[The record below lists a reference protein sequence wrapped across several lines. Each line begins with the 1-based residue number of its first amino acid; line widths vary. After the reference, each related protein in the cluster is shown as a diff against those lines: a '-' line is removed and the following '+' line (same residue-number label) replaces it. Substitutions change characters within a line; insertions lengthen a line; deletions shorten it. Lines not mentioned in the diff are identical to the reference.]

1 MKDLSMTRADLVIAL
16 ATRMPLARRDAVVV
30 IDTIFTSI
38 TRALA
43 TRTNPGVE
51 LRGLG
56 SFRIRERRP
65 RRGRN
70 PKTGAP
76 VAVPAKRVVMFTP
89 GKDWAELPPAPE
101 PSPNLPPAH
110 PA

>member
-1 MKDLSMTRADLVIAL
+1 MTKDDLVIAL
-16 ATRMPLARRDAVVV
+16 SDRMHLTRRDAAGA
-30 IDTIFTSI
+30 INTIFSSI

-43 TRTNPGVE
+43 TRTDPGVE

-56 SFRIRERRP
+56 SFRIRERGP
-65 RRGRN
+65 RMGRN

-101 PSPNLPPAH
+101 PSPNPPPIQ

>member
-1 MKDLSMTRADLVIAL
+1 MTKADLVIAL
-16 ATRMPLARRDAVVV
+16 SDRMHLTRRDAETV
-30 IDTIFTSI
+30 IDTIFSGI

-43 TRTNPGVE
+43 ARRDPGVE

-56 SFRIRERRP
+56 SFRIRERGP

-70 PKTGAP
+70 PKTGAL

-89 GKDWAELPPAPE
+89 GKDWAELPPAPD
-101 PSPNLPPAH
+101 PSPNP
-110 PA
+110 

>member
-1 MKDLSMTRADLVIAL
+1 MTKADLVIAL
-16 ATRMPLARRDAVVV
+16 SDRTHLTRRDAAVA
-30 IDTIFTSI
+30 IETIIFSI

-43 TRTNPGVE
+43 TRTDPGVE

-56 SFRIRERRP
+56 SFRIRERGP

-89 GKDWAELPPAPE
+89 GKDWAELPPGPD
-101 PSPNLPPAH
+101 PSPHPRPVH